1 MTEEADPQLQAFR
14 RLLAEGNLQGGSAR
28 SDALAALCLRRV
40 WVPLWSEDGA
50 FRTLVNSNGE
60 SALPVFTAPDA
71 LERAAQRFGW
81 SVAGQ
86 SSPVRAVNGREALQH
101 ALGRGLQYVVVDI
114 AEDHALEIEHAELP
128 RILAEAA
135 DRLRTAERVPPTPPS
150 EPPPRREE
158 HFAHRDARHVSS
170 APPPPA
176 ESSPRTPP
184 NLANPA
190 MATAS
195 GAATGGER
203 ALSEAAG
210 SPAAASATFGGGAQ
224 VVVQAWPEPPEDDL
238 VKALERVFREYPEV
252 EWASL
257 VVAARGPTA
266 PRPAV
271 AIRVTPDYRARL
283 NEILQKT
290 RAAADGVGTQL
301 DTLVVDEQSLVRRIR
316 AIGAAIYPWRSRKA
330 TRPGS

>member
-1 MTEEADPQLQAFR
+1 MTEAADPQLQAFR
-14 RLLAEGNLQGGSAR
+14 RLLAEGNLQGGTAR

-86 SSPVRAVNGREALQH
+86 SSPVRTVDGREALQH

-135 DRLRTAERVPPTPPS
+135 DRLRTAERIPPTPPS
-150 EPPPRREE
+150 DPPPRRED

-170 APPPPA
+170 APPPEP
-176 ESSPRTPP
+176 SPRTPP
-184 NLANPA
+184 NLADPA
-190 MATAS
+190 PT
-195 GAATGGER
+195 AATGPSGTGEP
-203 ALSEAAG
+203 ASSTAADSAG
-210 SPAAASATFGGGAQ
+210 PASATFGGGAQ
-224 VVVQAWPEPPEDDL
+224 VIVQAWPEPPADDL

-257 VVAARGPTA
+257 VVAARGPTS

-290 RAAADGVGTQL
+290 RAAADEAGTQL

-330 TRPGS
+330 TRPGT